1 MDFKRGLDAHDCVI
15 VPFIIVISVDVSMK
29 TCGAKE
35 GSGYTHSYNDEPI
48 TFVPGN
54 PHKNDRPV
62 SRISIHT
69 DNLSQF
75 MRFCYSSHMR
85 AAKA

>member
-1 MDFKRGLDAHDCVI
+1 MDLKRGSPAPDAHVI
-15 VPFIIVISVDVSMK
+15 IPFDIVISVDVSMK

-62 SRISIHT
+62 SRRSSHS

-75 MRFCYSSHMR
+75 MRFCYLSHV
-85 AAKA
+85 

>member
-1 MDFKRGLDAHDCVI
+1 
-15 VPFIIVISVDVSMK
+15 MK

-62 SRISIHT
+62 SRRSIHT

-75 MRFCYSSHMR
+75 MRSCYLSHMR
-85 AAKA
+85 AAKAQTSLYICAVSSEPSLLAHTK